1 MLSLN
6 IFNTSPI
13 YYQNI
18 VIQMES
24 ILSTLKTGTPLPST
38 HSSVVDVS
46 NLIMRGTT
54 EFGLPEFDVLVN
66 NF

>member
-1 MLSLN
+1 
-6 IFNTSPI
+6 
-13 YYQNI
+13 
-18 VIQMES
+18 MES